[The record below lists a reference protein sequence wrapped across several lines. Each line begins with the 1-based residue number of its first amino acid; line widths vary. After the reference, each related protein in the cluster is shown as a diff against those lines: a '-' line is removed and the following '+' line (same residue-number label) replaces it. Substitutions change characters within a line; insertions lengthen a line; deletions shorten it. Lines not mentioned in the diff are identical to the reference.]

1 VKYYLYVSD
10 TKLDM
15 LYAQIPRPVLERL
28 AVELKVD
35 LKVLGVVL
43 RTNPLE
49 DETRYS
55 KLEVVAKYLER
66 EGYVGTIDEPA
77 AYFKGPVTMTW
88 GVHGQAVYFTG
99 EAAGTVVALA
109 GSLGHVVGATQEQSL
124 PMSSL
129 PTLVM
134 DLLAGEVGSDAMADA
149 MSEIA
154 EGGDRWAGQILFF
167 HKEFTSMSSFPQQN
181 VDFIARRLSYRTRDP
196 EHGIIDRNV
205 LLGTPVYV
213 AAAS

>member
-49 DETRYS
+49 DETRYA
-55 KLEVVAKYLER
+55 KLEVVTKYLER

-77 AYFKGPVTMTW
+77 EYFKGPVTMTW
-88 GVHGQAVYFTG
+88 GF
-99 EAAGTVVALA
+99 
-109 GSLGHVVGATQEQSL
+109 
-124 PMSSL
+124 
-129 PTLVM
+129 
-134 DLLAGEVGSDAMADA
+134 MANP
-149 MSEIA
+149 
-154 EGGDRWAGQILFF
+154 
-167 HKEFTSMSSFPQQN
+167 FTSPE
-181 VDFIARRLSYRTRDP
+181 RRLGPWSRLTGRSAT
-196 EHGIIDRNV
+196 
-205 LLGTPVYV
+205 L
-213 AAAS
+213 